1 MPGTTDL
8 TSTIME
14 EECMGFSFLP
24 KESNLFVLFKKQAQY
39 AVDAAVLFVELTA
52 KGSFDT
58 ETVQKMRDIEHQ
70 ADEVAHEIMD
80 RLNKTFITPFDRE
93 DIHALTSKLDDV
105 IDMIYTI
112 ANRMKVYKII
122 VIDPDLMEFS
132 TVIEK
137 SVRALARAIEGLSD
151 TKRPQATL
159 DTCIEVNRLENI
171 GDTMR
176 DAILA
181 KLFETVNDPIFL
193 IKWKELYQFAET
205 VLDICEDVAHIVESI
220 IVKQA

>member
-1 MPGTTDL
+1 
-8 TSTIME
+8 ME
-14 EECMGFSFLP
+14 EENMGFSFLP
-24 KESNLFVLFKKQAQY
+24 KESNLFVLFKKQAQF
-39 AVDAAVLFVELTA
+39 AVDAAGLFAQMTA
-52 KGSFDT
+52 KGTFDN
-58 ETVQKMRDIEHQ
+58 ETVQRMRDIEHN
-70 ADEVAHEIMD
+70 ADDVAHDIMD

-93 DIHALTSKLDDV
+93 DIHALACEMDDV

-112 ANRMKVYKII
+112 ANRMKVYKIDR
-122 VIDPDLMEFS
+122 IDADLVEFS

-137 SVRALARAIEGLSD
+137 SVQALSKAIEGLSD
-151 TKRPQATL
+151 TKRPQASL
-159 DTCIEVNRLENI
+159 DACIEVNRLENI

-181 KLFETVNDPIFL
+181 KLFETVQDPIFL
-193 IKWKELYQFAET
+193 IKWKEIYQFAET

>member
-1 MPGTTDL
+1 
-8 TSTIME
+8 
-14 EECMGFSFLP
+14 
-24 KESNLFVLFKKQAQY
+24 
-39 AVDAAVLFVELTA
+39 
-52 KGSFDT
+52 
-58 ETVQKMRDIEHQ
+58 
-70 ADEVAHEIMD
+70 
-80 RLNKTFITPFDRE
+80 
-93 DIHALTSKLDDV
+93 
-105 IDMIYTI
+105 
-112 ANRMKVYKII
+112 MKVYKII

-137 SVRALARAIEGLSD
+137 SVRALARAIEGLHD

-159 DTCIEVNRLENI
+159 DACIEVNRLENI

-181 KLFETVNDPIFL
+181 KLFETVSDPIFL

>member
-1 MPGTTDL
+1 MPGTTEL
-8 TSTIME
+8 TFVSTKE
-14 EECMGFSFLP
+14 EDMGFSFLP

-39 AVDAAVLFVELTA
+39 AVEAAVLFVELTA
-52 KGSFDT
+52 KGTFDT

-70 ADEVAHEIMD
+70 GDEIAHEIIE

-93 DIHALTSKLDDV
+93 DIHALTTELDSV

-112 ANRMKVYKII
+112 ANRMKVYKI
-122 VIDPDLMEFS
+122 VEIDADLVEFS

-151 TKRPQATL
+151 AKHPQVTL
-159 DTCIEVNRLENI
+159 DACIEVNRLENI

-181 KLFETVNDPIFL
+181 KLFETVQDPIFL
-193 IKWKELYQFAET
+193 IKWKELYQFSET

>member
-1 MPGTTDL
+1 
-8 TSTIME
+8 
-14 EECMGFSFLP
+14 MGFSFLP
-24 KESNLFVLFKKQAQY
+24 KESNLFVLFKKQVQF
-39 AVDAAVLFVELTA
+39 AVDAAGLFAQMTA
-52 KGSFDT
+52 RGTFDS
-58 ETVQKMRDIEHQ
+58 ETVQRMRDIEHN

-93 DIHALTSKLDDV
+93 DIHALACEMDDV

-112 ANRMKVYKII
+112 ANRMKVYKIDS
-122 VIDPDLMEFS
+122 IDADLVEFS

-137 SVRALARAIEGLSD
+137 SVQALAKAIEGLSD
-151 TKRPQATL
+151 TKRPQASL
-159 DTCIEVNRLENI
+159 DACIEVNRLENI

-181 KLFETVNDPIFL
+181 KLFETVQDPIFL
-193 IKWKELYQFAET
+193 IKWKEIYQFAET